1 MGRRPARCY
10 RQIKNKPY
18 PKSRFCRGVPD
29 PKIRI
34 YDVGMKKKG
43 VDEFPFCVHLV
54 SWEKENV
61 SSEALEAARIA
72 CNKYMTKSAGKDA
85 FHLRVRVHP
94 FHVLRINKMLSCAG
108 ADRLQT
114 GMRGA
119 FGKPQGVC
127 ARVAIG
133 QVLLSVRCKDSNSQ
147 HAQEAL
153 RRAKFKFP
161 GRQKII
167 VSRKWGFTK
176 FNRADYVKLKQ
187 ENRIQPDGVS
197 AKVSLVSL
205 RYLSPPMF
213 MFSCLVITFKT
224 RDAAASWMPWTLGQ
238 TQARTSFRAYPS
250 RSLDRAVDF
259 VPIPRVALASPGC
272 VRIASQL
279 ALFCLVFNQQFWT
292 PMLEKPGF
300 GQLY

>member
-1 MGRRPARCY
+1 MLLILKRSYKIEFMHQNSCVYPLPLQQVKPPCRTFWAANGPGPKVFLTTTSSSTMGRRPARCY

-72 CNKYMTKSAGKDA
+72 CNKYMSKFAGKDA

-119 FGKPQGVC
+119 FGKPLGTC
-127 ARVAIG
+127 ARVSIG
-133 QVLLSVRCKDSNSQ
+133 QVLLSVRCKSGNGQ

-176 FNRADYVKLKQ
+176 LGQEEYLKLKS
-187 ENRIQPDGVS
+187 ENRIVPDGVN
-197 AKVSLVSL
+197 AKV
-205 RYLSPPMF
+205 
-213 MFSCLVITFKT
+213 
-224 RDAAASWMPWTLGQ
+224 LGCHGPLANRQ
-238 TQARTSFRAYPS
+238 PGRAF
-250 RSLDRAVDF
+250 L
-259 VPIPRVALASPGC
+259 PISA
-272 VRIASQL
+272 
-279 ALFCLVFNQQFWT
+279 
-292 PMLEKPGF
+292 
-300 GQLY
+300 

>member
-72 CNKYMTKSAGKDA
+72 CNKYMAKFAGKDA

-119 FGKPQGVC
+119 FGKPQGTC

-133 QVLLSVRCKDSNSQ
+133 QVLLSVRCKDSNSH

-176 FNRADYVKLKQ
+176 YNRADYLKYKS
-187 ENRIQPDGVS
+187 EGRIVPDGVNAKLLGCHGPLSNRQPGRAFLTS
-197 AKVSLVSL
+197 A
-205 RYLSPPMF
+205 
-213 MFSCLVITFKT
+213 T
-224 RDAAASWMPWTLGQ
+224 AS
-238 TQARTSFRAYPS
+238 A
-250 RSLDRAVDF
+250 
-259 VPIPRVALASPGC
+259 
-272 VRIASQL
+272 
-279 ALFCLVFNQQFWT
+279 
-292 PMLEKPGF
+292 
-300 GQLY
+300 

>member
-18 PKSRFCRGVPD
+18 PKSRYCRGVPD

-34 YDVGMKKKG
+34 YDVGMKRKG

-72 CNKYMTKSAGKDA
+72 CNKYMTKFAGKDA

-119 FGKPQGVC
+119 FGKPLGTC
-127 ARVAIG
+127 ARVSIG
-133 QVLLSVRCKDSNSQ
+133 QVLLSVRCKDTNGNN
-147 HAQEAL
+147 AQEAL

-176 FNRADYVKLKQ
+176 FSRTDYVKWKS
-187 ENRIQPDGVS
+187 ENRIVPDGVN
-197 AKVSLVSL
+197 AKLL
-205 RYLSPPMF
+205 GCHGRLARRQPGQAF
-213 MFSCLVITFKT
+213 L
-224 RDAAASWMPWTLGQ
+224 DAVAA
-238 TQARTSFRAYPS
+238 
-250 RSLDRAVDF
+250 
-259 VPIPRVALASPGC
+259 
-272 VRIASQL
+272 
-279 ALFCLVFNQQFWT
+279 
-292 PMLEKPGF
+292 
-300 GQLY
+300 

>member
-18 PKSRFCRGVPD
+18 PKSRYCRGVPD

-72 CNKYMTKSAGKDA
+72 CNKYMTKAAGKDA

-119 FGKPQGVC
+119 FGKPLGTC

-133 QVLLSVRCKDSNSQ
+133 QVLLSVRCKDSNSA

-176 FNRADYVKLKQ
+176 FNRTDYTKWKQ
-187 ENRIQPDGVS
+187 ENRIMSDGVN
-197 AKVSLVSL
+197 AKLLGCHGPL
-205 RYLSPPMF
+205 RNRQPGKAFLSEP
-213 MFSCLVITFKT
+213 
-224 RDAAASWMPWTLGQ
+224 
-238 TQARTSFRAYPS
+238 
-250 RSLDRAVDF
+250 
-259 VPIPRVALASPGC
+259 LAS
-272 VRIASQL
+272 
-279 ALFCLVFNQQFWT
+279 
-292 PMLEKPGF
+292 
-300 GQLY
+300 

>member
-1 MGRRPARCY
+1 MTRIRIRPGSKLSAQTNPTRRSKSDRSTGGRLGPALGSRNRALREPAILLRNDRCEVAMGRRPARCY

-18 PKSRFCRGVPD
+18 PKSRYCRGVPD

-72 CNKYMTKSAGKDA
+72 CNKYMAKFAGKDA

-119 FGKPQGVC
+119 FGKPQGTC

-133 QVLLSVRCKDSNSQ
+133 QVLLSVRCKDSNSH

-176 FNRADYVKLKQ
+176 FSRADYLKWKG
-187 ENRIQPDGVS
+187 ENRIVPDGVN
-197 AKVSLVSL
+197 AKLL
-205 RYLSPPMF
+205 GCHGPLANRRPGRAFL
-213 MFSCLVITFKT
+213 
-224 RDAAASWMPWTLGQ
+224 DATA
-238 TQARTSFRAYPS
+238 
-250 RSLDRAVDF
+250 
-259 VPIPRVALASPGC
+259 
-272 VRIASQL
+272 
-279 ALFCLVFNQQFWT
+279 
-292 PMLEKPGF
+292 
-300 GQLY
+300 

>member
-1 MGRRPARCY
+1 MLLIKLTFMFLKLCLGPARCY

-18 PKSRFCRGVPD
+18 PKSRYCRGVPD

-34 YDVGMKKKG
+34 YDVGMKRKG
-43 VDEFPFCVHLV
+43 VDEFPYCVHLV

-119 FGKPQGVC
+119 FGKPQGTC
-127 ARVAIG
+127 ARVDIG
-133 QVLLSVRCKDSNSQ
+133 QVLLSVRCKDNNAA
-147 HAQEAL
+147 HASEAL

-167 VSRKWGFTK
+167 ESRKWGFTK
-176 FNRADYVKLKQ
+176 FSRADYLKYKS
-187 ENRIQPDGVS
+187 EGRIVPDGVN
-197 AKVSLVSL
+197 AKL
-205 RYLSPPMF
+205 
-213 MFSCLVITFKT
+213 
-224 RDAAASWMPWTLGQ
+224 LGNHG
-238 TQARTSFRAYPS
+238 R
-250 RSLDRAVDF
+250 
-259 VPIPRVALASPGC
+259 
-272 VRIASQL
+272 
-279 ALFCLVFNQQFWT
+279 
-292 PMLEKPGF
+292 LEKRAPGKAF
-300 GQLY
+300 LEAVA

>member
-18 PKSRFCRGVPD
+18 PKSRYCRGVPD

-72 CNKYMTKSAGKDA
+72 CNKYMAKYAGKDA

-119 FGKPQGVC
+119 FGKPQGTC
-127 ARVAIG
+127 ARVDIG
-133 QVLLSVRCKDSNSQ
+133 QGPAFSSLQGQQQPPCTGG
-147 HAQEAL
+147 
-153 RRAKFKFP
+153 P
-161 GRQKII
+161 PP
-167 VSRKWGFTK
+167 GFTK
-176 FNRADYVKLKQ
+176 YNRADYLKWKS
-187 ENRIQPDGVS
+187 ENRIMPDGVN
-197 AKVSLVSL
+197 AKLL
-205 RYLSPPMF
+205 GCHGPLANRQPGRAFL
-213 MFSCLVITFKT
+213 K
-224 RDAAASWMPWTLGQ
+224 AS
-238 TQARTSFRAYPS
+238 S
-250 RSLDRAVDF
+250 
-259 VPIPRVALASPGC
+259 
-272 VRIASQL
+272 
-279 ALFCLVFNQQFWT
+279 
-292 PMLEKPGF
+292 
-300 GQLY
+300 

>member
-1 MGRRPARCY
+1 MRDWTSYLFPNFWCEDSFHYRLDWSSCNTSYFGCRQYCWSLYLLLCPLPLCLVFLVLTLLRINGPARCY

-18 PKSRFCRGVPD
+18 PKSRYCRGVPD

-72 CNKYMTKSAGKDA
+72 CNKYMTKYAGKDA

-119 FGKPQGVC
+119 FGKPQGTC
-127 ARVAIG
+127 ARVSIG
-133 QVLLSVRCKDSNSQ
+133 QVLLSVRCKDSNSN

-176 FNRADYVKLKQ
+176 FSRTDYVKWKA
-187 ENRIQPDGVS
+187 ENRILPDGVN
-197 AKVSLVSL
+197 AKLLGCHGPLANRQPGRAFIDATAWVH
-205 RYLSPPMF
+205 
-213 MFSCLVITFKT
+213 SCG
-224 RDAAASWMPWTLGQ
+224 RWHS
-238 TQARTSFRAYPS
+238 
-250 RSLDRAVDF
+250 
-259 VPIPRVALASPGC
+259 
-272 VRIASQL
+272 
-279 ALFCLVFNQQFWT
+279 
-292 PMLEKPGF
+292 
-300 GQLY
+300 